1 MNVLAAEVN
10 AARGITALAKG
21 PKEKANVAQAT
32 TVQVV
37 AASAVL
43 GITAPVKGPKE
54 KANVVQA
61 TIVPVAV
68 ACVAA
73 ALTVQVIDHGK
84 HETIPS

>member
-1 MNVLAAEVN
+1 MNVL
-10 AARGITALAKG
+10 
-21 PKEKANVAQAT
+21 
-32 TVQVV
+32 VV
-37 AASAVL
+37 VASAVL

-54 KANVVQA
+54 KVNVALA

>member
-1 MNVLAAEVN
+1 
-10 AARGITALAKG
+10 
-21 PKEKANVAQAT
+21 
-32 TVQVV
+32 VQVV

-43 GITAPVKGPKE
+43 GITAPVKGLKE
-54 KANVVQA
+54 KANVAQA